1 MNRIMRQ
8 DIRQWGRC
16 TIHDC
21 IIKVKKPLRMVPEV
35 FNSKKKFSELTHFKG
50 IVLEINFDKIAGKVP
65 IMCRYKGVQKKR
77 SRQVTAYL
85 V

>member
-1 MNRIMRQ
+1 
-8 DIRQWGRC
+8 
-16 TIHDC
+16 
-21 IIKVKKPLRMVPEV
+21 MVPEF

-50 IVLEINFDKIAGKVP
+50 IVLEINFDKIVGKVP
-65 IMCRYKGVQKKR
+65 IMCTYKGVQKKW